1 MDKKII
7 KIIVVFILVI
17 IACFLFL
24 ESGKEIVDNEIS
36 NNLSENILKDNF
48 EIENETIAQNIEREE
63 TIKINIKVNDK
74 ILTATLSDNSS
85 SKALIEKLKENEITI
100 DMHDYSNFEKVGSLG
115 FNLPRN
121 DEQISTDYGDL
132 ILYQGNQFVIYY
144 DKNNWNFTR
153 LGKIDDISQDE
164 LKEILGDENVTVT
177 IYL

>member
-1 MDKKII
+1 MNKKII
-7 KIIVVFILVI
+7 KVIIIFILVI

-24 ESGKEIVDNEIS
+24 ESEKEIVDNEIS
-36 NNLSENILKDNF
+36 NKLSENILADNF
-48 EIENETIAQNIEREE
+48 EIENKTITQNIEREE
-63 TIKINIKVNDK
+63 TMKINIKVNDK
-74 ILTATLSDNSS
+74 ILIATLNDNSS
-85 SKALIEKLKENEITI
+85 SKAFVEKLKENEITI

-115 FNLPRN
+115 FSLPRN

-177 IYL
+177 ISL

>member
-63 TIKINIKVNDK
+63 TMKINIKVNDK

-115 FNLPRN
+115 FNLPSN

-144 DKNNWNFTR
+144 DKNNWKFTR